1 MSGNSVVPA
10 HAAASFNKENLEDYE
25 KQAEANHNIEWFIH
39 PAHFDGY
46 TILDYG
52 PSRDNMLITVGAEC
66 EFCIWEL
73 GKDIK
78 EYYNRGSFS
87 IEQTIF
93 HMISYVD
100 NNNKNRILVA
110 TEECDI
116 KSLPIGQ
123 FEQDQVVTICQLD
136 SLPTHMDLNFVSKLL
151 AVGTSSSILLVNIED
166 KTENQ
171 FVDDI
176 HGNDILTVALDPL
189 NEYIASSSCNGQ
201 ICIWSIESKSIIHRW
216 EEVKV
221 KVNSYLEAENFCRMA
236 WQPIKGDI
244 LAVPKSDSVHLYKRK
259 MWNKP
264 WKQLKHNNFSDV
276 SIVVFSSQAE
286 FIAAASTQVIIMIW
300 KWSNIERDILIPS
313 AIVNQKAII
322 SSLKFNPADP
332 LRFSCTDMTGLLR
345 NFRITSEKGTPI
357 LTNSLETYES
367 NKEQQ
372 KTEPEKKIRK
382 SINFDDVLSD
392 IDDDDFDCIQI
403 NESDPIVR
411 NSKKSSHNHQLTKPS
426 LIENLDDDSLQVSNH
441 TKETFEED
449 LDENQELEVEFD
461 IGQIKSRYEPH
472 IFSENDNFTSVKPEN
487 ASNVEVVING
497 ERIKVQELISTFHR
511 QSQLQEKAT
520 TRQESFQSGSTPIH
534 YQQRFMMWNNVG
546 IIYGHNTDEERSID
560 VEFHDSSFHHSI
572 HLTNMFNYTMAD
584 LSNTCFVLASNGDD
598 EAEDELDHLKAR
610 LFCMMLETCDE
621 TKEWQTDLLEGEK
634 IDTIAAG
641 QTFVAAATS
650 HLYIRIWTIGGIQT
664 SIMSLTG
671 PAVTITAQDRH
682 LMMLFHQGSH
692 VADQG
697 QSIGC
702 QVLKVDH
709 HGKSRN
715 HPIPTPISVAL
726 SPKSTVYWAGFTDE
740 GTPCICDSDGIV
752 RVYKTHFGNGWFPI
766 CATKQQA
773 KGKSDNYFI
782 IGVSE
787 IQSQIRCI
795 YCKVSRYP
803 NTVPKPIMQIL
814 SLQIPLCEMYT
825 NKSLYEEEYIRNR
838 VLTTLLKKLSLE
850 DYEVDQVLKGS
861 ENSMINSLVKLF
873 ALSLGAKRES
883 VALEIAYLMPNRIA
897 MEAAIKYAEQKKHR
911 PLALKLV
918 EMISDLENENDDDG
932 HNSDTELA
940 QLLIQKN
947 RDQMVQFIPES
958 GESSNNSR
966 LVPLGKINGS
976 NSDLNILKPK
986 SIKKNNIAE
995 PNESNKKKRIRTD

>member
-1 MSGNSVVPA
+1 
-10 HAAASFNKENLEDYE
+10 
-25 KQAEANHNIEWFIH
+25 
-39 PAHFDGY
+39 
-46 TILDYG
+46 
-52 PSRDNMLITVGAEC
+52 MLITVGAEC

-100 NNNKNRILVA
+100 NNNENRILVA

-332 LRFSCTDMTGLLR
+332 LKFSCTDMTGLLR

-610 LFCMMLETCDE
+610 LFSSIHTYMDH
-621 TKEWQTDLLEGEK
+621 WRNSD
-634 IDTIAAG
+634 IDHVVNRSSRHYHSSRS
-641 QTFVAAATS
+641 TFDD
-650 HLYIRIWTIGGIQT
+650 
-664 SIMSLTG
+664 
-671 PAVTITAQDRH
+671 AVPSR
-682 LMMLFHQGSH
+682 SH